1 VRTAICT
8 PILDAQGEVLGY
20 FDIRNKHDG
29 AEFTADDRE
38 VLMLLAPVA
47 SIAIQNTLAYQKQ
60 ARAEAETK
68 SSYKQVRAL
77 AAKLQSVR
85 EEERMAIARELHDGL
100 GQALTALKFDLAW
113 LAGRLSKTDGAL
125 RDKAQTISAQI
136 DGTIKTVRRLSS
148 ELRPGMLDD
157 FGLAASIE
165 SHAQEFEERTGIRC
179 DLSEVD
185 PEPPLSHAQSIA
197 VFRIFQETLTNVAR
211 HAQATHAA
219 IRLSA
224 TDGRLRLQVKDNG
237 RGLTP
242 DALAGTHSLGVLG
255 MRERAELLD
264 GMLDISSAPGAGTT
278 VTVTIPLNE
287 AASGD
292 EELAPVN
299 EVL

>member
-1 VRTAICT
+1 
-8 PILDAQGEVLGY
+8 
-20 FDIRNKHDG
+20 
-29 AEFTADDRE
+29 
-38 VLMLLAPVA
+38 M
-47 SIAIQNTLAYQKQ
+47 
-60 ARAEAETK
+60 
-68 SSYKQVRAL
+68 
-77 AAKLQSVR
+77 R
-85 EEERMAIARELHDGL
+85 EEERTHIARELHDGL

-113 LAGRLSKTDGAL
+113 LAGRLSKTDEVLA
-125 RDKAQTISAQI
+125 DKAQTISAQI

-179 DLSEVD
+179 DVSQVE
-185 PEPPLSHAQSIA
+185 PEPALSRAQSIA

-211 HAQATHAA
+211 HAQATQLA

-224 TDGRLRLQVKDNG
+224 ADGRLCLQVRDNG

-242 DALAGTHSLGVLG
+242 DALAGSHSLGLLG

-264 GMLDISSAPGAGTT
+264 GMLDIASAPGAGTT
-278 VTVTIPLNE
+278 VTVTIPLND
-287 AASGD
+287 ADSG
-292 EELAPVN
+292 EQELAPVN